1 MDESSSAI
9 HTLVHILKSIYSLNW
24 TRYLS
29 YIAAT
34 LALPLRIAW
43 IPLSYVFAILKA
55 IFAPAGY
62 ILSYLGGWVA
72 AIANFLVSLEP
83 LYTFFSVAAF
93 IGILA
98 GIIMAVA
105 SAILT
110 TYFNMQDEPE
120 DTTQQEREALTY
132 KKQMYLQQQYL
143 RRDPQGL
150 EPDWHW
156 ADTSPRYRRVSGL
169 QAETILEE
177 DDSEE

>member
-1 MDESSSAI
+1 
-9 HTLVHILKSIYSLNW
+9 
-24 TRYLS
+24 
-29 YIAAT
+29 
-34 LALPLRIAW
+34 
-43 IPLSYVFAILKA
+43 
-55 IFAPAGY
+55 
-62 ILSYLGGWVA
+62 
-72 AIANFLVSLEP
+72 
-83 LYTFFSVAAF
+83 
-93 IGILA
+93 
-98 GIIMAVA
+98 MAVA

-120 DTTQQEREALTY
+120 DTTQQDREALTY